1 MNLIHLLTP
10 NFSMIKIDNDIKDLL
25 FYIKE
30 EKKYIKFVNSDFKLF
45 NVRVPKSITKRDLYS
60 IALLYTSFFNSD
72 ISNILLVYNNNILIQ
87 DESSINNIQNEDILT
102 IIEETVFPDDS
113 YYNNLLKKYKNEK
126 ND

>member
-10 NFSMIKIDNDIKDLL
+10 NFSMIKIDNDIKDPL